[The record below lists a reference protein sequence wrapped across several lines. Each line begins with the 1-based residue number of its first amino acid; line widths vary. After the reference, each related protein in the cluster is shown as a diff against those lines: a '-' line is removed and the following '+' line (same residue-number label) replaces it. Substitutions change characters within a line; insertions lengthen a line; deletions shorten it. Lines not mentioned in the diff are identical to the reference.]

1 MKNESIRIGAA
12 LALTGAVAAAF
23 AGSRSGGNYTINDT
37 IDGGGQCAT
46 SASYRADGS
55 IGGTGGTSSNAA
67 PLEIAK
73 HGYIGQL
80 TEVTNV
86 VVIATPGS
94 VNEGGI
100 TRLGGIAGLDDA
112 TVAVVGGNEI
122 AWSAPAYPVSSINAG
137 GTATVA
143 FVCADTPAAVTGR
156 YLAVT
161 GWGSFLVVDANVDNY
176 GIYAGDQVPDWW
188 QARYFGTNNPLG
200 MAGATNCTGQNNLN
214 TYTAD
219 LASTTPRPPRATTPT
234 GRARTTCSS
243 TPRIW
248 TRPTRHPSFTSS
260 RSRINRRTES
270 SPSERRPR
278 DGSTGCRTRR
288 IWSAACGR
296 TCRACPGRKA
306 WPGRCRCPTPTRQ
319 RSGSIGSMCRRRRR
333 ARGTAC
339 PP

>member
-73 HGYIGQL
+73 HGYIGRL

-200 MAGATNCTGQNNLN
+200 MAGATNCTGQNNLY

-219 LASTTPRPPRATTPT
+219 LDPTNPASVFHVVAVSNQPPNRIISFRATST
-234 GRARTTCSS
+234 GRVYRLSYATNLVSGV
-243 TPRIW
+243 W
-248 TRPTRHPSFTSS
+248 TNLPGVPWTQGVAGQMSLSDT
-260 RSRINRRTES
+260 N
-270 SPSERRPR
+270 
-278 DGSTGCRTRR
+278 
-288 IWSAACGR
+288 AATIR
-296 TCRACPGRKA
+296 FYRVHVQAP
-306 WPGRCRCPTPTRQ
+306 
-319 RSGSIGSMCRRRRR
+319 
-333 ARGTAC
+333 
-339 PP
+339 